1 MNWQSLVECSN
12 AKPLDDTIKLPQA
25 FKDHWKPND
34 IDRVVAWEFYDQ
46 LRSRIASQP
55 MHYMH
60 GDEATALESIFK
72 LFGGTERGRRHRK
85 GTQLFSIEYEQDRL
99 WRCHDDHG
107 FAPQIPVS
115 MFLIAQLRGC
125 HYLKNVKNTK
135 PSSESY
141 GKPEPQSENELESL
155 RQSVIRGTPYN
166 SVSWVTQSAV
176 RLQLNVHY
184 ARRGVRKSRHQ
195 R

>member
-72 LFGGTERGRRHRK
+72 LFGGTERGRSSFQRHRK
-85 GTQLFSIEYEQDRL
+85 GTQLFSIGGTE
-99 WRCHDDHG
+99 
-107 FAPQIPVS
+107 
-115 MFLIAQLRGC
+115 RGRSSFQSNMNRIDC
-125 HYLKNVKNTK
+125 GDATTTTGLPRKYLF
-135 PSSESY
+135 PCS
-141 GKPEPQSENELESL
+141 
-155 RQSVIRGTPYN
+155 
-166 SVSWVTQSAV
+166 
-176 RLQLNVHY
+176 
-184 ARRGVRKSRHQ
+184 
-195 R
+195 